1 MGIQVIITAAG
12 IGTRLGL
19 GIPKPLVK
27 IKDKLLIDYQLELID
42 KLKIPKIRIVVGFRK
57 ELIVKHISNHPLK
70 DRITIIENKDYE
82 TTGPSYSVALGA
94 KGVTDDIL
102 VLDGDVL
109 CNSID
114 ISEHFI
120 AVTPIS
126 SERPVRVNVEA
137 GKVTCFEK
145 GDYEWG
151 CICLMPSNFINY
163 NKKYIY
169 ESLISFLP
177 IKAQM
182 IDSVEIDTQN
192 DLKTAERWLS
202 GQGIY

>member
-27 IKDKLLIDYQLELID
+27 IKDKLLIDYQIELID
-42 KLKIPKIRIVVGFRK
+42 KLKIPKMRIVVGYRK
-57 ELIVKHISNHPLK
+57 ELIIEHISKHPLK
-70 DRITIIENKDYE
+70 DRIIIIENKEYK

-94 KGVTDDIL
+94 KGITDDIL
-102 VLDGDVL
+102 ILDGDVL
-109 CNSID
+109 CNSLD

-126 SERPVRVNVEA
+126 SEQPVRANVEE
-137 GKVTCFEK
+137 GKVISFEK

-151 CICLMPSNFINY
+151 CVCLMPANFINP
-163 NKKYIY
+163 NRKYIY
-169 ESLISFLP
+169 ESLITFLP
-177 IKAQM
+177 VKAQM
-182 IDSVEIDTQN
+182 INSVEIDTQN
-192 DLKTAERWLS
+192 DLKTAERWLD